1 MEIKKINKLLLG
13 IFLLHIAIVVLLML
27 FPEAFQIGIILNLSL
42 GEIILF
48 VPTLVYLFFWKMSRD
63 KKSQE
68 YHYENAAADNTAEVY
83 WQEGQAARVAET
95 EQPVPA
101 KETLWKRLHFNNV
114 KPSTF
119 LYALIF
125 TWLSMPLTTLINA
138 ISMLFV
144 DNTVVSLS
152 GVMLEIP
159 FPIMLFL
166 MAVTPA
172 FCEEVVF
179 RGVVYGGYRK
189 DGKKFWAVILS
200 GFMFGIMHMN
210 LNQALY
216 AFAIGILLALLFE
229 ATDSILTT
237 MLFHFVYNAQSCC
250 LMYLMEA
257 MMPGFYSDVANMTT
271 SQEEL
276 YMMIS
281 VYLVLTA
288 IFTPLAI
295 CMLYKIAKN
304 ENRVAQLKETLSDRR
319 KNREAAYA
327 KIATPSYIL
336 ATLVAVGYIIF
347 DIIAMKLL

>member
-13 IFLLHIAIVVLLML
+13 IFVLHIVIVALMYVY
-27 FPEAFQIGIILNLSL
+27 PDVFQIGIILNLSL

-48 VPTLVYLFFWKMSRD
+48 VPTLVYLFFWTKGAAGR
-63 KKSQE
+63 SQE
-68 YHYENAAADNTAEVY
+68 RQCIDI
-83 WQEGQAARVAET
+83 EGLGT
-95 EQPVPA
+95 VPQ
-101 KETLWKRLHFNNV
+101 KETLWQRLHFNNV

-119 LYALIF
+119 LYVLLF

-144 DNTVVSLS
+144 DNTVASLS
-152 GVMLEIP
+152 EFMLEIP

-172 FCEEVVF
+172 FCEEIVF
-179 RGVVYGGYRK
+179 RGVVYGGYRR
-189 DGKKFWAVILS
+189 GGNKFWAVILS
-200 GFMFGIMHMN
+200 GLMFGIMHMN

-229 ATDSILTT
+229 ATDSIVTT
-237 MLFHFVYNAQSCC
+237 MLFHFIYNSQSCC

-257 MMPGFYSDVANMTT
+257 IVPGTLAEASGMAVT
-271 SQEEL
+271 SEEL

-281 VYLVLTA
+281 VYLVLAA

-304 ENRVAQLKETLSDRR
+304 ENRVTQLKETLPGRQEG
-319 KNREAAYA
+319 KF
-327 KIATPSYIL
+327 KIATVSYIL
-336 ATLVAVGYIIF
+336 ASVIAVGYIVF
-347 DIIAMKLL
+347 DIIAVKFMY

>member
-13 IFLLHIAIVVLLML
+13 IFVLHILIVALVTI
-27 FPEAFQIGIILNLSL
+27 FPDMFQIGIILNLSL

-48 VPTLVYLFFWKMSRD
+48 VPTLIYLLLWMKGLNSRRESD
-63 KKSQE
+63 SYPEFRTDAQRE
-68 YHYENAAADNTAEVY
+68 DDAGN
-83 WQEGQAARVAET
+83 RS
-95 EQPVPA
+95 
-101 KETLWKRLHFNNV
+101 ETLRQRLHFNNV

-119 LYALIF
+119 LYVLLF

-144 DNTVVSLS
+144 DNTVASLS
-152 GVMLEIP
+152 ELMSEIP

-172 FCEEVVF
+172 FCEEIVF
-179 RGVVYGGYRK
+179 RGVVYGGYRR
-189 DGKKFWAVILS
+189 GGNKFWAVILS

-229 ATDSILTT
+229 ATDSIITT
-237 MLFHFVYNAQSCC
+237 MLFHFIYNSQSCC
-250 LMYLMEA
+250 LMYLAEA
-257 MMPGFYSDVANMTT
+257 VMPGYLAEASNMAATP
-271 SQEEL
+271 EEL

-281 VYLVLTA
+281 VYLVLAA

-295 CMLYKIAKN
+295 CILYKIAKN
-304 ENRVAQLKETLSDRR
+304 ENRVVQLKETLPGRQEG
-319 KNREAAYA
+319 KF
-327 KIATPSYIL
+327 KIATVSYIL
-336 ATLVAVGYIIF
+336 ASVIAVGYIIF
-347 DIIAMKLL
+347 DMIAVKLF

>member
-13 IFLLHIAIVVLLML
+13 IFTLHIVVVALVTM
-27 FPEAFQIGIILNLSL
+27 FPDIFQIGIILNLSL

-48 VPTLVYLFFWKMSRD
+48 APTLVYLLFWVKGASVRG
-63 KKSQE
+63 QE
-68 YHYENAAADNTAEVY
+68 HQCTDIEELEEVP
-83 WQEGQAARVAET
+83 Q
-95 EQPVPA
+95 
-101 KETLWKRLHFNNV
+101 KETLWQRLHFNNV

-119 LYALIF
+119 LYVLLF

-144 DNTVVSLS
+144 DNTLASLS
-152 GVMLEIP
+152 GFMLEMP

-172 FCEEVVF
+172 FCEEIVF
-179 RGVVYGGYRK
+179 RGVVYGGYRR
-189 DGKKFWAVILS
+189 GGNKFWAVILS

-229 ATDSILTT
+229 ATDSIVTT
-237 MLFHFVYNAQSCC
+237 MLFHFIYNSQSCC

-257 MMPGFYSDVANMTT
+257 IVPGTLAEASGMAVT
-271 SQEEL
+271 SEEL

-281 VYLVLTA
+281 VYLVLA
-288 IFTPLAI
+288 AVFTPLAI

-304 ENRVAQLKETLSDRR
+304 ENRVTQLKETLPGRQ
-319 KNREAAYA
+319 EGQF
-327 KIATPSYIL
+327 KIATVSYIL
-336 ATLVAVGYIIF
+336 ASVIAVGYIVF
-347 DIIAMKLL
+347 DIIAVKFMY